1 MVAIRDLKC
10 SQDIAEMAALGKFE
24 EEFIVYGCCYVENG
38 QVYYRVSTQEDELYL
53 FIEQC
58 MERGVYPSPV
68 QRLLNRTL
76 VPSGMQEE
84 YLYQTKIML
93 AKQMQKNYPS
103 ALLKQFAV
111 LAEQDDND
119 AAAAI
124 LYCIKKEFIGCF
136 EREKLQL
143 VQGIILFAYQQKK
156 LTRQTYQA
164 FQQWMAYLYSQMED
178 DVVIKK
184 NFQRTFYG
192 LAYRNEQGKI
202 KYCVNARKS
211 EVYRQRE
218 TLLYKGIWTTPLV
231 QKTYYF
237 NQQPNLSQVRADFL
251 QQMEQWM
258 GNTYWQLLEQIN
270 QLPSGTSSILWKQLM
285 NCSLLEKEG
294 ALHAYFGM
302 YQTMWQLAYDL

>member
-111 LAEQDDND
+111 SAEQDDND

-124 LYCIKKEFIGCF
+124 LYCIKKEFIDAGNYPLC
-136 EREKLQL
+136 
-143 VQGIILFAYQQKK
+143 ISAKK
-156 LTRQTYQA
+156 T
-164 FQQWMAYLYSQMED
+164 D
-178 DVVIKK
+178 
-184 NFQRTFYG
+184 
-192 LAYRNEQGKI
+192 
-202 KYCVNARKS
+202 
-211 EVYRQRE
+211 
-218 TLLYKGIWTTPLV
+218 TT
-231 QKTYYF
+231 
-237 NQQPNLSQVRADFL
+237 NLSGVST
-251 QQMEQWM
+251 M
-258 GNTYWQLLEQIN
+258 GGIFIQ
-270 QLPSGTSSILWKQLM
+270 PDGR
-285 NCSLLEKEG
+285 
-294 ALHAYFGM
+294 
-302 YQTMWQLAYDL
+302 